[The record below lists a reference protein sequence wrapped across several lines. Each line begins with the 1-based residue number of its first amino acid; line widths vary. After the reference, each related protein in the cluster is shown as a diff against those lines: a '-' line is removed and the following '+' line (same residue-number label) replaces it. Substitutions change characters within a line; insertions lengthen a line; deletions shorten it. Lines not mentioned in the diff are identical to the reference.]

1 MSKKRKRRSGP
12 RKAAGA
18 AARPS
23 GAERGRRAPA
33 APRPRQEPR
42 RTGLFS
48 GLAVSS
54 PFPTIRETLLKGLF
68 VVAGTPSLLVGS
80 FLVVFGVWLVTVYGG
95 LELPPVTMI
104 HVLAIPPLTTNFDI
118 AVGPAL
124 LGTGFDAMLV
134 TIAAL
139 VVRSLVL
146 GVFVGIM
153 VEVIES
159 DEVTGGAVRRG
170 ARAIPTILAMNLVA
184 FAIVALGEII
194 GAFLPA
200 GSIVALLV
208 GLYFLGFVPAA
219 AVRERRQPFE
229 LLRRA
234 ARAARLPGATHLLFV
249 TVYFVVWFASLILVP
264 RSEGI
269 TANPSIATWAY
280 VLLGTF
286 VHLVFLAGLVYRWI
300 EVEPLVPEQPVRRR
314 R

>member
-1 MSKKRKRRSGP
+1 MSKKRKRGSGAGRSGSKTRSSAP
-12 RKAAGA
+12 A
-18 AARPS
+18 
-23 GAERGRRAPA
+23 RGRRAPA
-33 APRPRQEPR
+33 APKPRQEPR
-42 RTGLFS
+42 RGGLLS
-48 GLAVSS
+48 GLAVAS
-54 PFPTIRETLLKGLF
+54 PFPSIRETVLKGVF
-68 VVAGTPSLLVGS
+68 VVAGTPTLLAGS
-80 FLVVFGVWLVTVYGG
+80 FLLVFAVWLVTVYGG
-95 LELPPVTMI
+95 LELPPVAMI

-124 LGTGFDAMLV
+124 LGTGFDAMIV
-134 TIAAL
+134 TIGAL

-159 DEVTGGAVRRG
+159 DEVTGGVVRRG
-170 ARAIPTILAMNLVA
+170 LRAVPTILAMNLVA

-234 ARAARLPGATHLLFV
+234 ARAARLPGAAHLLFV
-249 TVYFVVWFASLILVP
+249 TVYFIVWFASLILVP

-269 TANPSIATWAY
+269 TANPSLGTWAY
-280 VLLGTF
+280 VLFGTF